1 MCDEVSQMNLNKD
14 ILTFVRQDLTE
25 FKEEIGSEL
34 KTLENQTDHIQTN
47 VTLLK
52 DDHEK
57 FKDAV
62 KITTLDLFTKISEY
76 EFQGKKQ
83 KHGIT
88 HVL

>member
-34 KTLENQTDHIQTN
+34 KTLENQTFHIQKN
-47 VTLLK
+47 VTTLK

-62 KITTLDLFTKISEY
+62 KITTLDLLTKITEY
-76 EFQGKKQ
+76 EFQGK
-83 KHGIT
+83 
-88 HVL
+88 

>member
-25 FKEEIGSEL
+25 IGSEL

-47 VTLLK
+47 VTMLK
-52 DDHEK
+52 YDHEK

-83 KHGIT
+83 MHGIT